1 MSALWADNSRPFGLF
16 SPRSRGTVRPRGR
29 RTDQHPGPRTGAAD
43 RGSERTRL
51 GRVPFVLVLM
61 AIFGLGMA
69 GLLALN
75 TTLQGQA
82 FQATALHKQ
91 ANQLT
96 YQQASLERRV
106 DDLRS
111 IDSLA
116 ARAFALGLRPDPHPG
131 FIQEPSGKVLHK
143 ATTVTGNEV
152 PMLVKTPE
160 EIKAKI
166 AAKEAKAHAAEAQRQ
181 AAAARKQADQ
191 NQQQSDTGQ
200 VASGTQNTT
209 TQSRNGQG

>member
-1 MSALWADNSRPFGLF
+1 VG
-16 SPRSRGTVRPRGR
+16 
-29 RTDQHPGPRTGAAD
+29 GAAV
-43 RGSERTRL
+43 RSAERARI
-51 GRVPFVLVLM
+51 GRVPFVLVLV
-61 AIFGLGMA
+61 AIFGIGMA

-82 FQATALHKQ
+82 FQATKLHKQ

-116 ARAFALGLRPDPHPG
+116 ARAFALGMRPDPHPG
-131 FIQEPSGKVLHK
+131 FIEEPSGKVLHK
-143 ATTVTGNEV
+143 TSSVRGDEV

-160 EIKAKI
+160 EIKADI
-166 AAKEAKAHAAEAQRQ
+166 AAKEAKEHAAEAERQ
-181 AAAARKQADQ
+181 ADEARKEAEQTRKKNANDEA
-191 NQQQSDTGQ
+191 
-200 VASGTQNTT
+200 ASGNEKKT
-209 TQSRNGQG
+209 TQGTNGQG